1 MLTERQ
7 SKGCFCARLLEKISQ
22 IAEVEAE
29 RDMWK
34 AKYHQAMAD
43 RGKEVRDAREA
54 PYEENTPSSKQNFKK
69 DSPEERRKRQGGAK
83 PGHEGHGRREVSA
96 EDADETRV
104 AEAPATCPDCGAALV
119 PVAPRTRVLRDVPPP
134 KFTNV
139 HWTIPRGMCP
149 CCHKTFEGEVPG
161 AMPRFAATNRALAE
175 NAHDHYCHHMPVG
188 VVSRRMGFNKSTIL
202 DEMRAL
208 AEILRP
214 CVRRLRRWFRES
226 KVRHADETTWPCN
239 GAHGQYAWGFFARFV
254 ALFLFWK
261 TRGGVVPGTV
271 FAGVRDGVTVHDG
284 YTAYDRPCEGTS
296 QQCCAH
302 VMRRFERLLK
312 KEPENRE
319 YRAFVPKM
327 CGLLAEAMALR
338 TKGLSPEDFARE
350 AKRIRQKIEE
360 MMDAQ
365 ARDPALQDLQSWMRE
380 RRGELFR
387 WTESPDIPAENNLAE
402 RGVRGLCIARKTS
415 FGGQSEDALWVRGV
429 NQSVLES
436 LALLYDDPVAAL
448 AEALDLYAKTGSKA
462 RVRDFLFPKV
472 MPSKRPGNPV
482 RGTEAGGD
490 ALGIQAA
497 ARGAAASA
505 RAAG

>member
-1 MLTERQ
+1 MPTERQ
-7 SKGCFCARLLEKISQ
+7 SRGCFCARLLEKISQ
-22 IAEVEAE
+22 VARVEAE

-34 AKYHQAMAD
+34 ARYYQAVAE
-43 RGKEVRDAREA
+43 RGKAVRDAREA
-54 PYEENTPSSKQNFKK
+54 PYGENTPSSKRNFKE
-69 DSPEERRKRQGGAK
+69 DSPEGRRARQGGAK
-83 PGHEGHGRREVSA
+83 PGHEGHGRKGVAA
-96 EDADETRV
+96 EDADERKV
-104 AEAPATCPDCGAALV
+104 AEAPRTCPDCGAELV
-119 PVAPRTRVLRDVPPP
+119 RLAPGTRVLRDVPPP
-134 KFTNV
+134 RFKTV
-139 HWTIPRGMCP
+139 HWTVPRGMCP

-161 AMPRFAATNRALAE
+161 AMPRFAATNGALAV
-175 NAHDHYCHHMPVG
+175 NADDHYRHHMPVG
-188 VVSRRMGFNKSTIL
+188 VISRRMGFNKSTIL

-239 GAHGQYAWGFFARFV
+239 GAHGQYAWGFFAKFV

-261 TRGGVVPGTV
+261 TRGGAVPRAV
-271 FAGVRDGVTVHDG
+271 FAGARDGVTVHDG
-284 YTAYDRPCEGTS
+284 YAAYDGPCEDAS
-296 QQCCAH
+296 QQCYAH
-302 VMRRFERLLK
+302 VKRRFERLLK
-312 KEPENRE
+312 KEPDNKE
-319 YRAFVPKM
+319 YRAFVPRM

-350 AKRIRQKIEE
+350 AKRVRQRIEE
-360 MMDAQ
+360 TMDAQ

-387 WTESPDIPAENNLAE
+387 WTESPEIPAENNLAE

-429 NQSVLES
+429 MQSVMES
-436 LALLYDDPVAAL
+436 LALLYDDPAAAL

-462 RVRDFLFPKV
+462 LVRDFLFPKV
-472 MPSKRPGNPV
+472 MPKKRPGKPV
-482 RGTEAGGD
+482 LGAEAGGD
-490 ALGIQAA
+490 ALGMQTA

>member
-1 MLTERQ
+1 M
-7 SKGCFCARLLEKISQ
+7 GHARWYQDILDENLELRIENDALKADKRRLEARVAYLEK
-22 IAEVEAE
+22 
-29 RDMWK
+29 K
-34 AKYHQAMAD
+34 L
-43 RGKEVRDAREA
+43 GKDVRDAREA
-54 PYEENTPSSKQNFKK
+54 PFEENTPSSKQNFKK
-69 DSPEERRKRQGGAK
+69 DSPEERRARQGGAR
-83 PGHEGHGRREVSA
+83 PGHEGHGRREVAA
-96 EDADETRV
+96 EDADETRA

-161 AMPRFAATNRALAE
+161 AMPRFSATNRALAV
-175 NAHDHYCHHMPVG
+175 NADDHYRHHLPVG
-188 VVSRRMGFNKSTIL
+188 VISRRMGFNKSTLL

-214 CVRRLRRWFRES
+214 CVRRLWRWFRES

-239 GAHGQYAWGFFARFV
+239 GAHGQYAWGFFAKFV

-261 TRGGVVPGTV
+261 TRGGVVPQAV
-271 FAGVRDGVTVHDG
+271 LAGVRDGVTVHDG
-284 YTAYDRPCEGTS
+284 YTAYDKPCEGAS
-296 QQCCAH
+296 QQCLAH
-302 VMRRFERLLK
+302 AKRRFERLLK
-312 KEPENRE
+312 KEPKNKE

-327 CGLLAEAMALR
+327 CGLLSEAMGLR

-365 ARDPALQDLQSWMRE
+365 ARDPALQNLQSWMRE

-387 WTESPDIPAENNLAE
+387 WTESPEIPAENNHAE

-415 FGGQSEDALWVRGV
+415 FGGQSEDALWIRGTM
-429 NQSVLES
+429 QSVMES
-436 LALLYDDPVAAL
+436 LALLYDDPAAVL

-462 RVRDFLFPKV
+462 QVRDFLFPKHR
-472 MPSKRPGNPV
+472 PANRPGKP
-482 RGTEAGGD
+482 
-490 ALGIQAA
+490 
-497 ARGAAASA
+497 
-505 RAAG
+505 RAA